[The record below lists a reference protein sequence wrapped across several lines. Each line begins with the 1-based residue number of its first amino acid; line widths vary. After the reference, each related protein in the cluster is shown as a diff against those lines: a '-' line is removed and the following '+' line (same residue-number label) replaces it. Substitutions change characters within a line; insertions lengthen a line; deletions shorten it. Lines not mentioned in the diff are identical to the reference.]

1 MSMPG
6 AEGSAQVGVI
16 RAFVTDGGAHPP
28 ETLAAIDL
36 CQIVSEDSN
45 PAKRA
50 EIAAALAHAHEAVQ
64 VAIRNIFA
72 TTRLEANEQT
82 RKYIIEVIARG
93 IATSLNNERELF
105 KG

>member
-6 AEGSAQVGVI
+6 AEGAAQAGVI

-28 ETLAAIDL
+28 GTLAAIDM
-36 CQIVSEDSN
+36 CQLFTEDSN
-45 PAKRA
+45 PDKV
-50 EIAAALAHAHEAVQ
+50 AAVGVQLEQAHDFVQ
-64 VAIRNIFA
+64 QAIREIFNIVGGDDA
-72 TTRLEANEQT
+72 G
-82 RKYIIEVIARG
+82 RKRITEVIARG